1 MPEPYFYYDS
11 PAPWLIVKLLQLV
24 EQLFLLVDQQGSQ
37 VLTIDKLDDN
47 TINQLRQVVAK
58 SIQNASQP
66 IKGLPNRNSQSS
78 ILFQAVSLAV
88 FLEASPEAI
97 SGAMNALLMLLTS
110 NETNTRYLS
119 LDALIKLTARS
130 NSNYLSS
137 LKDNFDKALN
147 IIMKLL
153 RDKDISVRRKALDLL
168 YTICNFENYNIII
181 SKLLDYFPN
190 ADFLLKSELAIKI
203 AVMAEK
209 FATDSTWYVTT
220 MLKLLSIGGGSN
232 SNGVGFMSN
241 EVWERIVQIV
251 VNNESLQKKTCKLLI
266 NLLRRPFDQR
276 NVASP
281 LQHQQQQPPP
291 PQALPLSESLI
302 KVAAFVLGEFGD
314 QINDIEDLNI
324 IVQFQ
329 LLFDAYFKVSLLT
342 RAMLLSTF

>member
-1 MPEPYFYYDS
+1 M
-11 PAPWLIVKLLQLV
+11 
-24 EQLFLLVDQQGSQ
+24 
-37 VLTIDKLDDN
+37 LTIDKLDDN

-251 VNNESLQKKTCKLLI
+251 VNNESLQKRLV
-266 NLLRRPFDQR
+266 N
-276 NVASP
+276 
-281 LQHQQQQPPP
+281 
-291 PQALPLSESLI
+291 
-302 KVAAFVLGEFGD
+302 
-314 QINDIEDLNI
+314 
-324 IVQFQ
+324 
-329 LLFDAYFKVSLLT
+329 Y
-342 RAMLLSTF
+342 